1 MFERIAEIEAR
12 YQELEDK
19 LGQPELARD
28 PSKLRELTQELAS
41 LRELIGAYRDW
52 KQVGAG
58 IAENEE
64 LAGDPDPEIREL
76 AKAELSAL
84 QVRRVEL
91 EGEIVKLLAPRD
103 PRDQKS
109 VVLEIRP
116 GTGGEEASLFA
127 GDLFRM
133 YTRYAQG
140 RGWSVE
146 VLSLSEGDGGGI
158 REVIASIG
166 GAAVYGRLKYESGVH
181 RVQRVPTTE
190 SQGRI
195 HTSTA
200 TVAVLPEADTADIQI
215 DEKDL
220 RIDRFRAGGPGG
232 QSVNTTD
239 SAIRV
244 THIPT
249 GLVVQCQDEKSQHKN
264 KAKAIKVLRAR
275 LFDLEQQRID
285 SERAATRKGQI
296 GTRRPRRADPHLQ
309 LSAEPRH
316 RSPRRIHA
324 AQARPRHR
332 GRDRRADRRGEHEPR
347 SRRAA
352 GVEMSAEE
360 WKLMDLV
367 RWTADYFTPARRAVS
382 AARRGAAAR
391 ARARSAAHG
400 PLPGLR
406 SAGRGAGPRALPRAG
421 APPRQGALAGRL
433 SDGRARV
440 LVDAVPRHA
449 RRADPEARDRDAG
462 ARGGGP
468 EAAAGRGAR
477 RRLGLRQRG
486 ARARASRRGDR
497 GAGLLARRA
506 RDRASE
512 SRSASASPTG

>member
-28 PSKLRELTQELAS
+28 PGKLRELTQELAS
-41 LRELIGAYRDW
+41 LRELITAYRAW
-52 KQVGAG
+52 KDASAG

-76 AKAELSAL
+76 AKAEFATL
-84 QVRRVEL
+84 QARRIEL
-91 EGEIVKLLAPRD
+91 ETDLKKLLMPRD
-103 PRDQKS
+103 PLDQKS

-116 GTGGEEASLFA
+116 GPGGEEAALFA

-146 VLSLSEGDGGGI
+146 IISLSEGDAGGI
-158 REVIASIG
+158 REVIASIAG
-166 GAAVYGRLKYESGVH
+166 SAVYGRLKYESGVH

-244 THIPT
+244 THIPS

-275 LFDLEQQRID
+275 LFDQEQQRID
-285 SERAATRKGQI
+285 RERAAARKGQI
-296 GTRRPRRADPHLQ
+296 GTGDRAERIRTYNFPQNRVTDHRVGFTLHQ
-309 LSAEPRH
+309 L
-316 RSPRRIHA
+316 
-324 AQARPRHR
+324 
-332 GRDRRADRRGEHEPR
+332 DRVMEGEIDE
-347 SRRAA
+347 
-352 GVEMSAEE
+352 
-360 WKLMDLV
+360 LID
-367 RWTADYFTPARRAVS
+367 AVS
-382 AARRGAAAR
+382 ASLEADE
-391 ARARSAAHG
+391 
-400 PLPGLR
+400 LR
-406 SAGRGAGPRALPRAG
+406 EPR
-421 APPRQGALAGRL
+421 
-433 SDGRARV
+433 
-440 LVDAVPRHA
+440 
-449 RRADPEARDRDAG
+449 
-462 ARGGGP
+462 
-468 EAAAGRGAR
+468 
-477 RRLGLRQRG
+477 
-486 ARARASRRGDR
+486 
-497 GAGLLARRA
+497 
-506 RDRASE
+506 
-512 SRSASASPTG
+512 